1 LISRSAAYAAITL
14 LIAAIFAGTANAIEK
29 IVETSLGR
37 DAGAVAAAAAAA
49 VAVLVVT
56 PAYHRIHG
64 WAERRFQR
72 ALIELRRELPPCV
85 EDMRETEPMDELLDE
100 ILTRIVAGV
109 RSQRAAVLLLDEA
122 GGLEPAASVGVDQ
135 AEAEAWR
142 PGWTP
147 AAEGAGLDCDPGDPL
162 FPLRIR
168 LDADRRRGLG
178 TVGWIALGPRPDGS
192 FYGKDEQEA
201 LAEIANPVA
210 RAVQIVRMRER
221 RDAAMREEKA
231 GLEARIAAL
240 EAAVAGALPAA
251 RAGRTPA
258 T

>member
-1 LISRSAAYAAITL
+1 
-14 LIAAIFAGTANAIEK
+14 
-29 IVETSLGR
+29 
-37 DAGAVAAAAAAA
+37 
-49 VAVLVVT
+49 
-56 PAYHRIHG
+56 
-64 WAERRFQR
+64 
-72 ALIELRRELPPCV
+72 
-85 EDMRETEPMDELLDE
+85 MRETEPMGELLDE

-122 GGLEPAASVGVDQ
+122 GGLEPAAAVGVDE

-147 AAEGAGLDCDPGDPL
+147 AAEGTGLDCDPGDPL

-221 RDAAMREEKA
+221 REAALQEEKA
-231 GLEARIAAL
+231 GLEARIVAL
-240 EAAVAGALPAA
+240 EAAVARAFPAA
-251 RAGRTPA
+251 RAGQFQA
-258 T
+258 D